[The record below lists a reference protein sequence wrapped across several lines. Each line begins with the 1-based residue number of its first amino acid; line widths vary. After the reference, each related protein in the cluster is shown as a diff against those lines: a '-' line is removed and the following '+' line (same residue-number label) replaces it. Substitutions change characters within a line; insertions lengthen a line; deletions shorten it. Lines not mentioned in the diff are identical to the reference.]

1 MKMFLFIKDWLRKNN
16 ARASLFSLALS
27 EGIKDMFT
35 EMGYRFNKETER

>member
-1 MKMFLFIKDWLRKNN
+1 MKMFLLIRAWLTKNN

-35 EMGYRFNKETER
+35 EMGYHFNKEIEA